1 METAQDKSY
10 NRMEWFFYIIILP
23 LLFTMILTGVLLYFL
38 GVNVVQSLQLWL
50 NQVPYVESIVPD
62 PSPEAGEAMTPQEEA
77 ALLNQRLAQLSSEL
91 TSRDSELEQLQKIAD
106 ERESKIKE
114 LEEQIK
120 GLEQSLEE
128 KRISEETQQ
137 IEIKKLA
144 QLYEGMSA
152 SRAAPIIEALT
163 LEEAVLVMKAMKTDR
178 QAEIFSKMDPQKAAD
193 ISILLKD
200 TQLNE
205 NDQIAALQQRI
216 KILTDSLSES
226 AVLIRDK
233 EKVINTYAQMP
244 ADQAARIL
252 SGMMNTNQQ
261 KALMIISGL
270 DDGVRSAILA
280 EIARTDVQLAV
291 KITDALLA
299 N

>member
-1 METAQDKSY
+1 METAQEKSY
-10 NRMEWFFYIIILP
+10 NRLEWIFYIIILP
-23 LLFTMILTGVLLYFL
+23 LLFTTILTGVLLHFL
-38 GVNVVQSLQLWL
+38 GVNVVQSLQVWL
-50 NQVPYVESIVPD
+50 NQVPYVKSIVPD
-62 PSPEAGEAMTPQEEA
+62 PSLEAGRTLTAEEEA
-77 ALLNQRLAQLSSEL
+77 ALLNERLEQMNAQLTSKDGEL
-91 TSRDSELEQLQKIAD
+91 AQLQKIAV

-120 GLEQSLEE
+120 GLEQALEE

-137 IEIKKLA
+137 NEIKKLA

-163 LEEAVLVMKAMKTDR
+163 LEEAVLVMKAMKPDS
-178 QAEIFSKMDPQKAAD
+178 QADIFSKMDPQKAAD

-226 AVLIRDK
+226 AVLVRDK
-233 EKVINTYAQMP
+233 EKLINTYAQMP

-252 SGMMNTNQQ
+252 TGMMNSNQQ

-280 EIARTDVQLAV
+280 EIARNDVQLAV

-299 N
+299 D